1 MSAATPIL
9 TDIATVAKII
19 AGESDERQYRV
30 GLNNYRAHRSC
41 MVIFNYRRKERGKE
55 MTITRHPA
63 GVEVSDIIGG
73 YRVSELYIGYT
84 IQEARER
91 FREKYPAE

>member
-1 MSAATPIL
+1 
-9 TDIATVAKII
+9 
-19 AGESDERQYRV
+19 
-30 GLNNYRAHRSC
+30 
-41 MVIFNYRRKERGKE
+41 

-73 YRVSELYIGYT
+73 YRVSELYVGYS
-84 IQEARER
+84 IDEARER